1 MFLSFSILLDE
12 AGHIKLTGMFRS
24 FTEVQLSPLFVVEST
39 VLALSFLHLWMRLF
53 HQPWV
58 SLFSF
63 FAAMQTL
70 AWVKSR
76 WMLTRRLIPSVVRWS
91 IWPLRWSTGE
101 DTHRVQTG
109 GLWEYSWYGSPSQH
123 PPGGKRRLFMTL
135 SAFVFAV
142 WDADRNIA
150 IPRER
155 PQRDHEHDPQVSCKA
170 CLRRWKRW
178 KIVFYLDVLSLCSLL
193 PIRAKLGMPQFLSLE
208 AQSLLR
214 MLFKRNPAN
223 RLGNVL

>member
-1 MFLSFSILLDE
+1 
-12 AGHIKLTGMFRS
+12 
-24 FTEVQLSPLFVVEST
+24 
-39 VLALSFLHLWMRLF
+39 MRLF
-53 HQPWV
+53 QQPWV

-109 GLWEYSWYGSPSQH
+109 GLWEYSWYGSPSNTH
-123 PPGGKRRLFMTL
+123 LVETEGCKILFITL

-142 WDADRNIA
+142 WDANRNIT

-155 PQRDHEHDPQVSCKA
+155 PQWDHEHDPQVSCEA
-170 CLRRWKRW
+170 CLRRSKHWKKMCFIYMFWVSALFSILEQSWECPSSSVWRPR
-178 KIVFYLDVLSLCSLL
+178 VCSEC
-193 PIRAKLGMPQFLSLE
+193 FS
-208 AQSLLR
+208 
-214 MLFKRNPAN
+214 
-223 RLGNVL
+223 NVTPLTD